1 MNQISNL
8 KIKLTAE
15 TAKFIEEINK
25 ARNSLGKLGK
35 AKGSI
40 DLTKVALRGLAVT
53 AGVVATAFAAVSAAA
68 VQGISIY
75 AETERYMA
83 RTEAQLKATGAAVGF
98 TTSELDKF
106 ARSVAMNTL
115 ASTDGIRNAM
125 SVLMTFKSVTGDIFK
140 QTISLA
146 QDLAEVFKTDV
157 ASEARNLG
165 RALETPT
172 EAVSILKR
180 KGIELSESQQE
191 LIKKFVESGE
201 KAKAQEL
208 ILHELQK
215 RVGGAGQAAAN
226 DTVTGALDTLGQA
239 TDELKEAF
247 ATATGI
253 TDIFKKSVNGL
264 AKAFI
269 WLREKI
275 AGPSDMKAYV
285 NELEQSIKKNE
296 ELLKLKKQQALLASS
311 TQYWSNSSNDAE
323 IQRLENGL
331 ARQRGILAEARAK
344 LEEQEK
350 KALAQQNEAL
360 KIQADNELKERQ
372 QASAASINELN
383 KRLATRREKLN
394 AQYEKDL
401 NMIKSLTLSEEQIK
415 AQGFKNIEELQR
427 AHTEKVTKQYK
438 ESLAEIERAE
448 NQKEKSGSKSQ
459 LQNHLSALD
468 LRYATETQK
477 IELNHQLQIKKIQQM
492 SISEKDARAK
502 GFSSALELRKHY
514 LALENQAFD
523 KAMTDQK
530 EKIRREEQERSDKV
544 RSFFNEIR
552 GSGNDPYVQNDI
564 IRDEQLAKAEE
575 MHKQQ
580 LLSVEEFQK
589 AKADIEDAYR
599 KRKEDLDRESAIA
612 QLGAAASLFDGL
624 AGLMEATA
632 GRNSSAYRTMFALSK
647 SFQIAQSLLN
657 LHAAV
662 MKAMNDP
669 KALTPAQK
677 FANMAAVAT
686 AGANVLNQLT
696 SITLSGA
703 RAMGG
708 PVGGGRAYLVGEK
721 GPEIFV
727 PGASGQITSNENLNK
742 ALGGGSNKTVV
753 INQTNNFDSSNSDN
767 LDLAK
772 SIAKQTKAVVY
783 EVLKNESR
791 SGGMLGGR

>member
-1 MNQISNL
+1 M
-8 KIKLTAE
+8 TAE
-15 TAKFIEEINK
+15 TAKFTEEINK
-25 ARNSLGKLGK
+25 ARNSLGGLSRTKSG
-35 AKGSI
+35 I

-68 VQGISIY
+68 MQGISIY

-98 TTSELDKF
+98 TASELDKF

-253 TDIFKKSVNGL
+253 TDIFKDSINGL

-269 WLREKI
+269 WLKEKI

-285 NELEQSIKKNE
+285 NELEQSIEKNE
-296 ELLKLKKQQALLASS
+296 ELLKLKKQQALSSSS
-311 TQYWSNSSNDAE
+311 TQNWSSSSNNAE

-372 QASAASINELN
+372 QASVASINELN

-394 AQYEKDL
+394 DQYEKDL

-415 AQGFKNIEELQR
+415 AQGFKNIEELQK
-427 AHTEKVTKQYK
+427 AHIEKVTKQYNAEK
-438 ESLAEIERAE
+438 AELDKLESKKAATA
-448 NQKEKSGSKSQ
+448 KSSYQDQ
-459 LQNHLSALD
+459 LSVLD

-477 IELNHQLQIKKIQQM
+477 IELHHQLQIKKIQQM

-580 LLSVEEFQK
+580 LLSVEEFEK
-589 AKADIEDAYR
+589 AKATIEDAYR
-599 KRKEDLDRESAIA
+599 QRKEDLDRESAQA

-632 GRNSSAYRTMFALSK
+632 GRNSSAYRTMFAISK

-669 KALTPAQK
+669 TALTPAQK
-677 FANMAAVAT
+677 FANMAAVAS

-696 SITLSGA
+696 SVTLSGA

-742 ALGGGSNKTVV
+742 ALGGGSSKTVV
-753 INQTNNFDSSNSDN
+753 INQTNNFGSEGANDQK
-767 LDLAK
+767 LAGM
-772 SIAKQTKAVVY
+772 IAKLTKEQVY
-783 EVLKNESR
+783 SVLAEESR
-791 SGGMLGGR
+791 AGGVLSG

>member
-15 TAKFIEEINK
+15 TAKFTEEINK

-98 TTSELDKF
+98 TASELDKF

-226 DTVTGALDTLGQA
+226 DTVTGALDTLGQV
-239 TDELKEAF
+239 TQELKEEF
-247 ATATGI
+247 AKATGI

-264 AKAFI
+264 AKAFL
-269 WLREKI
+269 WLTETMR
-275 AGPSDMKAYV
+275 GPSLEDHITTLEKELDVLEKSKKSLEEKLSKTDDSESKDILKARD
-285 NELEQSIKKNE
+285 ESIESTRKK
-296 ELLKLKKQQALLASS
+296 
-311 TQYWSNSSNDAE
+311 
-323 IQRLENGL
+323 
-331 ARQRGILAEARAK
+331 LAEARAELQK
-344 LEEQEK
+344 QKEKAKVEQEEAEK
-350 KALAQQNEAL
+350 LKQQ
-360 KIQADNELKERQ
+360 KEDKEKQ
-372 QASAASINELN
+372 DASLASINALN
-383 KRLATRREKLN
+383 NRLKTRREKLD
-394 AQYEKDL
+394 AQYNKDIK
-401 NMIKSLTLSEEQIK
+401 MIESLTLSKEQIEEQ
-415 AQGFKNIEELQR
+415 GFQNIEALR
-427 AHTEKVTKQYK
+427 KAHIEKVTKQYNAEK
-438 ESLAEIERAE
+438 AELDKLES
-448 NQKEKSGSKSQ
+448 KKSATTKSSSQ
-459 LQNHLSALD
+459 DHLSALD

-599 KRKEDLDRESAIA
+599 KRKEDLDRESVQA

-632 GRNSSAYRTMFALSK
+632 GRNSSAYRTMFAISK

-662 MKAMNDP
+662 MKAMNDDGS
-669 KALTPAQK
+669 LTTTERLAK
-677 FANMAAVAT
+677 MAAVAS

-696 SITLSGA
+696 SVTLSGA

-742 ALGGGSNKTVV
+742 ALGGGSSKTVV
-753 INQTNNFDSSNSDN
+753 INQTNNFGSEGANDQK
-767 LDLAK
+767 LAGM
-772 SIAKQTKAVVY
+772 IAKLTKEQVY
-783 EVLKNESR
+783 SVLAEESR
-791 SGGMLGGR
+791 AGGVLSG

>member
-15 TAKFIEEINK
+15 TAKFTEEINK
-25 ARNSLGKLGK
+25 ARNSLGGLSRTKSG
-35 AKGSI
+35 I

-68 VQGISIY
+68 MQGISIY

-98 TTSELDKF
+98 TASELDKF

-253 TDIFKKSVNGL
+253 TDIFKDSVNGL

-269 WLREKI
+269 WLKEKI

-285 NELEQSIKKNE
+285 NELEQSIEKNE
-296 ELLKLKKQQALLASS
+296 ELLKLKKQQALSSSS
-311 TQYWSNSSNDAE
+311 TQNWSSSLNNTE

-331 ARQRGILAEARAK
+331 ARQRGILAEARAELQKQKEKAKIEQDEAEK
-344 LEEQEK
+344 LKQQKEDKEK
-350 KALAQQNEAL
+350 Q
-360 KIQADNELKERQ
+360 D
-372 QASAASINELN
+372 ASLASINALN
-383 KRLATRREKLN
+383 NRLKTRREKLKE
-394 AQYEKDL
+394 QYDKDL
-401 NMIKSLTLSEEQIK
+401 KMIQSLTLSEEQIE
-415 AQGFKNIEELQR
+415 AQGFQNIEALR
-427 AHTEKVTKQYK
+427 KAHIEKVTKQYDAEK
-438 ESLAEIERAE
+438 AELDKLESKKAATA
-448 NQKEKSGSKSQ
+448 KSSYQDQ
-459 LQNHLSALD
+459 LSVLD

-530 EKIRREEQERSDKV
+530 EKIRRKEQERSDKV

-552 GSGNDPYVQNDI
+552 GSGNDQYVQNDI

-580 LLSVEEFQK
+580 LLSVEEFEKVK
-589 AKADIEDAYR
+589 ATIEDAYR

-612 QLGAAASLFDGL
+612 QLSAAASLFDGL

-669 KALTPAQK
+669 TALTPAQK

-742 ALGGGSNKTVV
+742 ALGGGSSKTVV
-753 INQTNNFDSSNSDN
+753 INQTNNFGSEGANDQK
-767 LDLAK
+767 LAGM
-772 SIAKQTKAVVY
+772 IAKLTKEQVY
-783 EVLKNESR
+783 SVLAEESR
-791 SGGMLGGR
+791 AGGVLSG

>member
-1 MNQISNL
+1 M
-8 KIKLTAE
+8 TAE
-15 TAKFIEEINK
+15 TAKFTEEINK
-25 ARNSLGKLGK
+25 AINSLGKLGK

-98 TTSELDKF
+98 TASELDKF

-226 DTVTGALDTLGQA
+226 DTVTGALDTLGQV
-239 TDELKEAF
+239 TQELKEEF
-247 ATATGI
+247 AKATGI

-275 AGPSDMKAYV
+275 AGPSDMEAYV

-311 TQYWSNSSNDAE
+311 TQYWSTSSNDAE

-360 KIQADNELKERQ
+360 KIQADNELEERQ

-383 KRLATRREKLN
+383 KRLATRREKLD
-394 AQYEKDL
+394 AQYNKDIK
-401 NMIKSLTLSEEQIK
+401 MIESLTLSKEQIEEQ
-415 AQGFKNIEELQR
+415 GFQNIEALR
-427 AHTEKVTKQYK
+427 KAHIEKVTKQYNAEK
-438 ESLAEIERAE
+438 AELDKLESKKVATA
-448 NQKEKSGSKSQ
+448 KSSYQ
-459 LQNHLSALD
+459 DQLSALD

-552 GSGNDPYVQNDI
+552 GSGNDQYVQNDI

-580 LLSVEEFQK
+580 LLSVEEFEK
-589 AKADIEDAYR
+589 AKATIEDAYR
-599 KRKEDLDRESAIA
+599 QRKEDLDRESAQA
-612 QLGAAASLFDGL
+612 QLSAAASLFDGL

-669 KALTPAQK
+669 TALTPAQK

>member
-1 MNQISNL
+1 M
-8 KIKLTAE
+8 TAE
-15 TAKFIEEINK
+15 TAKFTEEINK
-25 ARNSLGKLGK
+25 AINSLGKLGK

-98 TTSELDKF
+98 TASELDKF

-226 DTVTGALDTLGQA
+226 DTVTGALDTLGQV
-239 TDELKEAF
+239 TQELKEEF
-247 ATATGI
+247 AKATGI

-275 AGPSDMKAYV
+275 AGPSDMEAYV

-311 TQYWSNSSNDAE
+311 TQYWSTSSNDAE

-331 ARQRGILAEARAK
+331 ARQRGILAEARAELQKQKEKAKIEQDEAEK
-344 LEEQEK
+344 LKQQKEDKEK
-350 KALAQQNEAL
+350 Q
-360 KIQADNELKERQ
+360 D
-372 QASAASINELN
+372 ASLASINALN
-383 KRLATRREKLN
+383 NRLKTRREKLD
-394 AQYEKDL
+394 AQYNKDIK
-401 NMIKSLTLSEEQIK
+401 MIESLTLSKEQIEEQ
-415 AQGFKNIEELQR
+415 GFQNIEALR
-427 AHTEKVTKQYK
+427 KAHIEKVTKQYNAEK
-438 ESLAEIERAE
+438 AELDKLESKKVATA
-448 NQKEKSGSKSQ
+448 KSSYQ
-459 LQNHLSALD
+459 DQLSALD

-552 GSGNDPYVQNDI
+552 GSGNDQYVQNDI

-580 LLSVEEFQK
+580 LLSVEEFEK
-589 AKADIEDAYR
+589 AKATIEDAYR
-599 KRKEDLDRESAIA
+599 QRKEDLDRESAQA
-612 QLGAAASLFDGL
+612 QLSAAASLFDGL

-669 KALTPAQK
+669 TALTPAQK

>member
-1 MNQISNL
+1 MNLISNL

-15 TAKFIEEINK
+15 TAKFTEEINK

-98 TTSELDKF
+98 TASELDKF

-311 TQYWSNSSNDAE
+311 TQYWSNSSNNAE

-350 KALAQQNEAL
+350 EAEKLKQQNEKA
-360 KIQADNELKERQ
+360 ELDKLE
-372 QASAASINELN
+372 S
-383 KRLATRREKLN
+383 KKVAT
-394 AQYEKDL
+394 A
-401 NMIKSLTLSEEQIK
+401 KSS
-415 AQGFKNIEELQR
+415 
-427 AHTEKVTKQYK
+427 Y
-438 ESLAEIERAE
+438 
-448 NQKEKSGSKSQ
+448 
-459 LQNHLSALD
+459 QNHLSALD

-791 SGGMLGGR
+791 SGGMLGGI

>member
-15 TAKFIEEINK
+15 TAKFTEEINK
-25 ARNSLGKLGK
+25 ARNSLGGLSRTKSG
-35 AKGSI
+35 I

-68 VQGISIY
+68 MQGISIY

-311 TQYWSNSSNDAE
+311 TQYWSNSSNNAE

-350 KALAQQNEAL
+350 EAEKLKQQNEKA
-360 KIQADNELKERQ
+360 ELDKLE
-372 QASAASINELN
+372 S
-383 KRLATRREKLN
+383 KKVAT
-394 AQYEKDL
+394 A
-401 NMIKSLTLSEEQIK
+401 KSS
-415 AQGFKNIEELQR
+415 
-427 AHTEKVTKQYK
+427 Y
-438 ESLAEIERAE
+438 
-448 NQKEKSGSKSQ
+448 
-459 LQNHLSALD
+459 QNHLSALD

-564 IRDEQLAKAEE
+564 TRDEQLAKAEE

-580 LLSVEEFQK
+580 LLSVEEFEK
-589 AKADIEDAYR
+589 AKATIE
-599 KRKEDLDRESAIA
+599 
-612 QLGAAASLFDGL
+612 
-624 AGLMEATA
+624 
-632 GRNSSAYRTMFALSK
+632 
-647 SFQIAQSLLN
+647 
-657 LHAAV
+657 
-662 MKAMNDP
+662 
-669 KALTPAQK
+669 
-677 FANMAAVAT
+677 
-686 AGANVLNQLT
+686 
-696 SITLSGA
+696 
-703 RAMGG
+703 
-708 PVGGGRAYLVGEK
+708 
-721 GPEIFV
+721 
-727 PGASGQITSNENLNK
+727 
-742 ALGGGSNKTVV
+742 
-753 INQTNNFDSSNSDN
+753 
-767 LDLAK
+767 
-772 SIAKQTKAVVY
+772 
-783 EVLKNESR
+783 
-791 SGGMLGGR
+791 

>member
-15 TAKFIEEINK
+15 TAKFTEEINK
-25 ARNSLGKLGK
+25 ARNSLGGLSRTKSG
-35 AKGSI
+35 I

-98 TTSELDKF
+98 TASELDKF

-226 DTVTGALDTLGQA
+226 DTVTGALDTLGQV
-239 TDELKEAF
+239 TQELKEEF
-247 ATATGI
+247 AKATGI

-275 AGPSDMKAYV
+275 AGPSDMEAYV

-311 TQYWSNSSNDAE
+311 TQYWSTSSNDAE

-331 ARQRGILAEARAK
+331 ARQRGILAEARAELQKQKEKAKIEQDEAEK
-344 LEEQEK
+344 LKQQKEDKEK
-350 KALAQQNEAL
+350 Q
-360 KIQADNELKERQ
+360 D
-372 QASAASINELN
+372 ASLASINALN
-383 KRLATRREKLN
+383 NRLKTRREKLD
-394 AQYEKDL
+394 AQYNKDIK
-401 NMIKSLTLSEEQIK
+401 MIESLTLSKEQIEEQ
-415 AQGFKNIEELQR
+415 GFQNIEALR
-427 AHTEKVTKQYK
+427 KAHIEKVTKQYNAEK
-438 ESLAEIERAE
+438 AELDKLESKKVATA
-448 NQKEKSGSKSQ
+448 KSSYQ
-459 LQNHLSALD
+459 DQLSALD

-552 GSGNDPYVQNDI
+552 GSGNDQYVQNDI

-580 LLSVEEFQK
+580 LLSVEEFEK
-589 AKADIEDAYR
+589 AKATIEDAYR
-599 KRKEDLDRESAIA
+599 QRKEDLDRESAQA
-612 QLGAAASLFDGL
+612 QLSAAASLFDGL

-632 GRNSSAYRTMFALSK
+632 GRNSSAYRTMFAISK

-662 MKAMNDP
+662 MKAMNDDDS
-669 KALTPAQK
+669 LTTTERLAK
-677 FANMAAVAT
+677 MAAVAS

-696 SITLSGA
+696 SVTLSGA

>member
-15 TAKFIEEINK
+15 TAKFTEEINK

-98 TTSELDKF
+98 TASELDKF

-226 DTVTGALDTLGQA
+226 DTVTGALDTLGQV
-239 TDELKEAF
+239 TQELKEEF
-247 ATATGI
+247 AKATGI

-264 AKAFI
+264 AKAFL
-269 WLREKI
+269 WLTETMR
-275 AGPSDMKAYV
+275 GPSLEDHITTLEKELDVLEKSKKSLEEKLSKTDDSESKDILKARD
-285 NELEQSIKKNE
+285 ESIESTRKK
-296 ELLKLKKQQALLASS
+296 
-311 TQYWSNSSNDAE
+311 
-323 IQRLENGL
+323 
-331 ARQRGILAEARAK
+331 LAEARAELQK
-344 LEEQEK
+344 QKEKAEVEQEEAK
-350 KALAQQNEAL
+350 KLKQQ
-360 KIQADNELKERQ
+360 KEDKEKQ
-372 QASAASINELN
+372 DASLASINALN
-383 KRLATRREKLN
+383 NRLKTRREKLD
-394 AQYEKDL
+394 AQYNKDIK
-401 NMIKSLTLSEEQIK
+401 MIQSLTLSKAQIEE
-415 AQGFKNIEELQR
+415 QGFKNIEALR
-427 AHTEKVTKQYK
+427 KAHIEKVTKQYNAEK
-438 ESLAEIERAE
+438 AELDKLES
-448 NQKEKSGSKSQ
+448 KKSATAKSSYQDQ
-459 LQNHLSALD
+459 LSVLD

-580 LLSVEEFQK
+580 LLSVEEFEK
-589 AKADIEDAYR
+589 AKATIEDAYR

-669 KALTPAQK
+669 TALTPAQK

-742 ALGGGSNKTVV
+742 ALGGGSSKTVV
-753 INQTNNFDSSNSDN
+753 INQTNNFGSEGANDQE
-767 LDLAK
+767 LAGM
-772 SIAKQTKAVVY
+772 IAKLTKEQVY
-783 EVLKNESR
+783 SVLAEESR
-791 SGGMLGGR
+791 AGGVLSG

>member
-15 TAKFIEEINK
+15 TAKFTEEINK
-25 ARNSLGKLGK
+25 ARNSLGGLSRTKSG
-35 AKGSI
+35 I

-68 VQGISIY
+68 MQGISIY

-98 TTSELDKF
+98 TASELDKF

-239 TDELKEAF
+239 TDELKETF

-253 TDIFKKSVNGL
+253 TDIFKDSVNGL
-264 AKAFI
+264 AKAFL
-269 WLREKI
+269 WLTETMR
-275 AGPSDMKAYV
+275 GPSLEDHITTLEKELDVLEKSKKSLEEKLSKTDDSESKDILKARD
-285 NELEQSIKKNE
+285 ESIESTRKK
-296 ELLKLKKQQALLASS
+296 
-311 TQYWSNSSNDAE
+311 
-323 IQRLENGL
+323 
-331 ARQRGILAEARAK
+331 LAEARAELQKQKEKAKIEQDEAEK
-344 LEEQEK
+344 LKQQKEDKEK
-350 KALAQQNEAL
+350 Q
-360 KIQADNELKERQ
+360 D
-372 QASAASINELN
+372 ASLASINALN
-383 KRLATRREKLN
+383 NRLKTRREKLD
-394 AQYEKDL
+394 AQYNKDIK
-401 NMIKSLTLSEEQIK
+401 MIESLTLSKEQIEEQ
-415 AQGFKNIEELQR
+415 GFQNIEALR
-427 AHTEKVTKQYK
+427 KAHIEKVTKQYNAEK
-438 ESLAEIERAE
+438 AELDKLESKKVATA
-448 NQKEKSGSKSQ
+448 KSSYQ
-459 LQNHLSALD
+459 DQLSALD

-632 GRNSSAYRTMFALSK
+632 GRNSSAYRTMFAISK

-657 LHAAV
+657 LNAAV
-662 MKAMNDP
+662 MKAMNDDDS
-669 KALTPAQK
+669 LTTTERLAK
-677 FANMAAVAT
+677 MATVAS

-696 SITLSGA
+696 SVTLSGA

>member
-15 TAKFIEEINK
+15 TAKFTEEINK
-25 ARNSLGKLGK
+25 AINSLGKLGK

-98 TTSELDKF
+98 TASELDKF

-226 DTVTGALDTLGQA
+226 DTVTGALDTLGQV
-239 TDELKEAF
+239 TQELKEEF
-247 ATATGI
+247 AKATGI
-253 TDIFKKSVNGL
+253 TDFFKKSVNGL

-275 AGPSDMKAYV
+275 AGPSDMEAYV

-311 TQYWSNSSNDAE
+311 TQYWSTSSNDAE

-344 LEEQEK
+344 LKEQEK

-360 KIQADNELKERQ
+360 KIQANNELKERQ
-372 QASAASINELN
+372 KASAASINELN
-383 KRLATRREKLN
+383 KRLVTRREKLD
-394 AQYEKDL
+394 AQYNKDIK
-401 NMIKSLTLSEEQIK
+401 MIESLTLSKEQIEEQ
-415 AQGFKNIEELQR
+415 GFQNIEALR
-427 AHTEKVTKQYK
+427 KAHIEKVTKQYNAEK
-438 ESLAEIERAE
+438 AELDKLESKKVATA
-448 NQKEKSGSKSQ
+448 KSSYQ
-459 LQNHLSALD
+459 DQLSALD

-552 GSGNDPYVQNDI
+552 GSGNDQYVQNDI

-580 LLSVEEFQK
+580 LLSVEEFEK
-589 AKADIEDAYR
+589 AKATIEDAYR
-599 KRKEDLDRESAIA
+599 QRKEDLDRESAQA
-612 QLGAAASLFDGL
+612 QLSAAASLFDGL

-669 KALTPAQK
+669 TALTPAQK

>member
-15 TAKFIEEINK
+15 TAKFTEEINK
-25 ARNSLGKLGK
+25 ARNSLGGLSRTKSG
-35 AKGSI
+35 I

-68 VQGISIY
+68 MQGISIY

-311 TQYWSNSSNDAE
+311 TQYWSNSSNNAE

-350 KALAQQNEAL
+350 EAEKLKQQNEKA
-360 KIQADNELKERQ
+360 ELDKLE
-372 QASAASINELN
+372 S
-383 KRLATRREKLN
+383 KKVAT
-394 AQYEKDL
+394 A
-401 NMIKSLTLSEEQIK
+401 KSS
-415 AQGFKNIEELQR
+415 
-427 AHTEKVTKQYK
+427 Y
-438 ESLAEIERAE
+438 
-448 NQKEKSGSKSQ
+448 
-459 LQNHLSALD
+459 QNHLSALD

-564 IRDEQLAKAEE
+564 TRDEQLAKAEE

-580 LLSVEEFQK
+580 LLSVEEFEK
-589 AKADIEDAYR
+589 AKATIEDAYR

-632 GRNSSAYRTMFALSK
+632 GRNSSAYRTMFAISK

-662 MKAMNDP
+662 MKAMNDDS
-669 KALTPAQK
+669 LTTTERLAK
-677 FANMAAVAT
+677 MATVAS

-696 SITLSGA
+696 SVTLSGA

>member
-1 MNQISNL
+1 M
-8 KIKLTAE
+8 TAE
-15 TAKFIEEINK
+15 TAKFTEEINK
-25 ARNSLGKLGK
+25 ARNSLGGLSRTKSG
-35 AKGSI
+35 I

-68 VQGISIY
+68 MQGISIY

-98 TTSELDKF
+98 TASELDKF

-253 TDIFKKSVNGL
+253 TDIFKDSVNGL

-269 WLREKI
+269 WLKEKI

-285 NELEQSIKKNE
+285 NELEQSIEKNE
-296 ELLKLKKQQALLASS
+296 ELLKLKKQQALSSSS
-311 TQYWSNSSNDAE
+311 TQNWSSSLNNTE

-331 ARQRGILAEARAK
+331 ARQRGILAEARAELQKQKEKAKIEQDEAEK
-344 LEEQEK
+344 LKQQKEDKEK
-350 KALAQQNEAL
+350 Q
-360 KIQADNELKERQ
+360 D
-372 QASAASINELN
+372 ASLASINALN
-383 KRLATRREKLN
+383 NRLKTRREKLKE
-394 AQYEKDL
+394 QYDKDL
-401 NMIKSLTLSEEQIK
+401 KMIQSLTLSEEQIE
-415 AQGFKNIEELQR
+415 AQGFQNIEALR
-427 AHTEKVTKQYK
+427 KAHIEKVTKQYDAEK
-438 ESLAEIERAE
+438 AELDKLESKKAATA
-448 NQKEKSGSKSQ
+448 KSSYQDQ
-459 LQNHLSALD
+459 LSVLD

-530 EKIRREEQERSDKV
+530 EKIRRKEQERSDKV

-552 GSGNDPYVQNDI
+552 GSGNDQYVQNDI

-580 LLSVEEFQK
+580 LLSVEEFEK
-589 AKADIEDAYR
+589 AKATIEDAYR
-599 KRKEDLDRESAIA
+599 QRKEDLDRESAQA
-612 QLGAAASLFDGL
+612 QLSAAASLFDGL

-669 KALTPAQK
+669 TALTPAQK

>member
-15 TAKFIEEINK
+15 TAKFTEEINK
-25 ARNSLGKLGK
+25 ARNSLGGLSRTKSG
-35 AKGSI
+35 I

-68 VQGISIY
+68 MQGISIY

-98 TTSELDKF
+98 TASELDKF

-226 DTVTGALDTLGQA
+226 DTVTGALDTLGQV
-239 TDELKEAF
+239 TQELKEEF
-247 ATATGI
+247 AKATGI

-264 AKAFI
+264 AKAFL
-269 WLREKI
+269 WLTETMR
-275 AGPSDMKAYV
+275 GPSLEDHITTLEKELDVLEKSKKSLEEKLSKTDDSESKDILKARD
-285 NELEQSIKKNE
+285 ESIESTRKK
-296 ELLKLKKQQALLASS
+296 
-311 TQYWSNSSNDAE
+311 
-323 IQRLENGL
+323 
-331 ARQRGILAEARAK
+331 LAEARAELQKQKEKAKIEQDEAEK
-344 LEEQEK
+344 LKQQKEDKEK
-350 KALAQQNEAL
+350 Q
-360 KIQADNELKERQ
+360 D
-372 QASAASINELN
+372 ASLASINALN
-383 KRLATRREKLN
+383 NRLKTRREKLD
-394 AQYEKDL
+394 AQYNKDIK
-401 NMIKSLTLSEEQIK
+401 MIESLTLSKEQIEEQ
-415 AQGFKNIEELQR
+415 GFQNIEALR
-427 AHTEKVTKQYK
+427 KAHIEKVTKQYNAEK
-438 ESLAEIERAE
+438 AELDKLESKKVATA
-448 NQKEKSGSKSQ
+448 KSSYQ
-459 LQNHLSALD
+459 DQLSALD

-564 IRDEQLAKAEE
+564 TRDEQLAKAEE

-580 LLSVEEFQK
+580 LLSVEEFEK
-589 AKADIEDAYR
+589 AKATIEDAYR

-669 KALTPAQK
+669 TALTPAQK

-742 ALGGGSNKTVV
+742 ALGGGSSKTVV
-753 INQTNNFDSSNSDN
+753 INQTNNFGSEGANDQK
-767 LDLAK
+767 LAGM
-772 SIAKQTKAVVY
+772 IAKLTKEQVY
-783 EVLKNESR
+783 SVLAEESR
-791 SGGMLGGR
+791 AGGVLSG

>member
-1 MNQISNL
+1 MNLISNL

-15 TAKFIEEINK
+15 TAKFTEEINK
-25 ARNSLGKLGK
+25 ARNSLGGLSRTKSG
-35 AKGSI
+35 I

-68 VQGISIY
+68 MQGISIY

-331 ARQRGILAEARAK
+331 ARQRGILAEARAELQKQKEKAKIEQDEAEK
-344 LEEQEK
+344 LKQQKEDKEK
-350 KALAQQNEAL
+350 Q
-360 KIQADNELKERQ
+360 D
-372 QASAASINELN
+372 ASLASINALN
-383 KRLATRREKLN
+383 NRLKTRREKLD
-394 AQYEKDL
+394 AQYNKDIK
-401 NMIKSLTLSEEQIK
+401 MIESLTLSKEQIEEQ
-415 AQGFKNIEELQR
+415 GFQNIEALR
-427 AHTEKVTKQYK
+427 KAHIEKVTKQYNAEK
-438 ESLAEIERAE
+438 AELDKLESKKVATA
-448 NQKEKSGSKSQ
+448 KSSYQ
-459 LQNHLSALD
+459 DQLSALD

-514 LALENQAFD
+514 LALENQVFD

-632 GRNSSAYRTMFALSK
+632 GRNSSAYRTMFAISK

-657 LHAAV
+657 LRAAV
-662 MKAMNDP
+662 MKAMNDDDS
-669 KALTPAQK
+669 LTTTERLAK
-677 FANMAAVAT
+677 MAAVAS

-696 SITLSGA
+696 SVTLSGA

>member
-1 MNQISNL
+1 M
-8 KIKLTAE
+8 TAE
-15 TAKFIEEINK
+15 TAKFTEEINK
-25 ARNSLGKLGK
+25 ARNSLGGLSRTKSG
-35 AKGSI
+35 I

-98 TTSELDKF
+98 TASELDKF

-226 DTVTGALDTLGQA
+226 DTVTGALDTLGQV
-239 TDELKEAF
+239 TQELKEEF
-247 ATATGI
+247 AKATGI

-275 AGPSDMKAYV
+275 AGPSDMEAYV

-311 TQYWSNSSNDAE
+311 TQYWSTSSNDAE

-331 ARQRGILAEARAK
+331 ARQRGILAEARAELQKQKEKAKIEQDEAEK
-344 LEEQEK
+344 LKQQKEDKEK
-350 KALAQQNEAL
+350 Q
-360 KIQADNELKERQ
+360 D
-372 QASAASINELN
+372 ASLASINALN
-383 KRLATRREKLN
+383 NRLKTRREKLD
-394 AQYEKDL
+394 AQYNKDIK
-401 NMIKSLTLSEEQIK
+401 MIESLTLSKEQIEEQ
-415 AQGFKNIEELQR
+415 GFQNIEALR
-427 AHTEKVTKQYK
+427 KAHIEKVTKQYNAEK
-438 ESLAEIERAE
+438 AELDKLESKKVATA
-448 NQKEKSGSKSQ
+448 KSSYQ
-459 LQNHLSALD
+459 DQLSALD

-552 GSGNDPYVQNDI
+552 GSGNDQYVQNDI

-580 LLSVEEFQK
+580 LLSVEEFEK
-589 AKADIEDAYR
+589 AKATIEDAYR
-599 KRKEDLDRESAIA
+599 QRKEDLDRESAQA
-612 QLGAAASLFDGL
+612 QLSAAASLFDGL

-632 GRNSSAYRTMFALSK
+632 GRNSSAYRTMFAISK

-662 MKAMNDP
+662 MKAMNDDDS
-669 KALTPAQK
+669 LTTTERLAK
-677 FANMAAVAT
+677 MAAVAS

-696 SITLSGA
+696 SVTLSGA

>member
-15 TAKFIEEINK
+15 TAKFTEEINK

-98 TTSELDKF
+98 TASELDKF

-226 DTVTGALDTLGQA
+226 DTVTGALDTLGQV
-239 TDELKEAF
+239 TQELKEEF
-247 ATATGI
+247 AKATGI

-264 AKAFI
+264 AKAFL
-269 WLREKI
+269 WLTETMR
-275 AGPSDMKAYV
+275 GPSLEDHITTLEKELDVLEKSKKSLEEKLSKTDDSESKDILKARD
-285 NELEQSIKKNE
+285 ESIESTRKK
-296 ELLKLKKQQALLASS
+296 
-311 TQYWSNSSNDAE
+311 
-323 IQRLENGL
+323 
-331 ARQRGILAEARAK
+331 LAEARAELQK
-344 LEEQEK
+344 QKEKAEVEQEEAK
-350 KALAQQNEAL
+350 KLKQQ
-360 KIQADNELKERQ
+360 KEDKEKQ
-372 QASAASINELN
+372 DASLASINALN
-383 KRLATRREKLN
+383 NRLKTRREKLD
-394 AQYEKDL
+394 AQYNKDIK
-401 NMIKSLTLSEEQIK
+401 MIQSLTLSKAQIEE
-415 AQGFKNIEELQR
+415 QGFKNIEALR
-427 AHTEKVTKQYK
+427 KAHIEKVTKQYNAEK
-438 ESLAEIERAE
+438 AELDKLES
-448 NQKEKSGSKSQ
+448 KKSATAKSSYQDQ
-459 LQNHLSALD
+459 LSVLD

-599 KRKEDLDRESAIA
+599 KRKEDLDRESVQT

-632 GRNSSAYRTMFALSK
+632 GRNSSAYRTMFAISK

-662 MKAMNDP
+662 MKAMNDDGS
-669 KALTPAQK
+669 LTTTERLAK
-677 FANMAAVAT
+677 MAAVAS

-696 SITLSGA
+696 SVTLSGA

-742 ALGGGSNKTVV
+742 ALGGGSSKTVV
-753 INQTNNFDSSNSDN
+753 INQTNNFGSEGANDQE
-767 LDLAK
+767 LAGM
-772 SIAKQTKAVVY
+772 IAKLTKEQVY
-783 EVLKNESR
+783 SVLAEESR
-791 SGGMLGGR
+791 AGGVLSG

>member
-15 TAKFIEEINK
+15 TAKFTEEINK

-98 TTSELDKF
+98 TASELDKF

-125 SVLMTFKSVTGDIFK
+125 SLLMTFKSVTGDIFK

-226 DTVTGALDTLGQA
+226 DTVTGALDTLGQV
-239 TDELKEAF
+239 TQELKEEF
-247 ATATGI
+247 AKATGI

-264 AKAFI
+264 AKAFL
-269 WLREKI
+269 WLTETMR
-275 AGPSDMKAYV
+275 GPSLEDHITTLEK
-285 NELEQSIKKNE
+285 ELDVLEKSKKSLEEKLSKTDDSESKDILKVRDESIESTRKK
-296 ELLKLKKQQALLASS
+296 
-311 TQYWSNSSNDAE
+311 
-323 IQRLENGL
+323 
-331 ARQRGILAEARAK
+331 LAEARAELQKQKEKAKIEQDEAEK
-344 LEEQEK
+344 LKQQKEDKEK
-350 KALAQQNEAL
+350 Q
-360 KIQADNELKERQ
+360 D
-372 QASAASINELN
+372 ASLASINALN
-383 KRLATRREKLN
+383 NRLKTRREKLD
-394 AQYEKDL
+394 AQYNKDIK
-401 NMIKSLTLSEEQIK
+401 MIESLTLSKEQIEEQ
-415 AQGFKNIEELQR
+415 GFQNIEALR
-427 AHTEKVTKQYK
+427 KAHIEKVTKQYNAEK
-438 ESLAEIERAE
+438 AELDKLESKKVATA
-448 NQKEKSGSKSQ
+448 KSSYQ
-459 LQNHLSALD
+459 DQLSALD

-564 IRDEQLAKAEE
+564 TRDEQLAKAEE

-580 LLSVEEFQK
+580 LLSVEEFEK
-589 AKADIEDAYR
+589 AKATIEDAYR

-669 KALTPAQK
+669 TALTPAQK

-742 ALGGGSNKTVV
+742 ALGGGSSKTVV
-753 INQTNNFDSSNSDN
+753 INQTNNFGSEGANDQK
-767 LDLAK
+767 LAGM
-772 SIAKQTKAVVY
+772 IAKLTKEQVY
-783 EVLKNESR
+783 SVLAEESR
-791 SGGMLGGR
+791 AGGVLSG

>member
-15 TAKFIEEINK
+15 TAKFTEEINK

-98 TTSELDKF
+98 TASELDKF

-226 DTVTGALDTLGQA
+226 DTVTGALDTLGQV
-239 TDELKEAF
+239 TQELKEEF
-247 ATATGI
+247 AKATGI
-253 TDIFKKSVNGL
+253 TDIFKKFVNGL
-264 AKAFI
+264 AKAFL
-269 WLREKI
+269 WLTETMR
-275 AGPSDMKAYV
+275 GPSLEDHITTLEK
-285 NELEQSIKKNE
+285 ELDVLEKSKKSLEEKLSKTDDSESKDILKVRDESIESTRKK
-296 ELLKLKKQQALLASS
+296 
-311 TQYWSNSSNDAE
+311 
-323 IQRLENGL
+323 
-331 ARQRGILAEARAK
+331 LAEARAELQKQKEKAKIEQDEAEK
-344 LEEQEK
+344 LKQQKEDKEK
-350 KALAQQNEAL
+350 Q
-360 KIQADNELKERQ
+360 D
-372 QASAASINELN
+372 ASLASINALN
-383 KRLATRREKLN
+383 NRLKTRREKLD
-394 AQYEKDL
+394 AQYNKDIK
-401 NMIKSLTLSEEQIK
+401 MIESLTLSKEQIEEQ
-415 AQGFKNIEELQR
+415 GFQNIEALR
-427 AHTEKVTKQYK
+427 KAHIEKVTKQYNAEK
-438 ESLAEIERAE
+438 AELDKLESKKVATA
-448 NQKEKSGSKSQ
+448 KSSYQ
-459 LQNHLSALD
+459 DQLSALD

-564 IRDEQLAKAEE
+564 TRDEQLAKAEE

-580 LLSVEEFQK
+580 LLSVEEFEK
-589 AKADIEDAYR
+589 AKATIEDAYR

-669 KALTPAQK
+669 TALTPAQK

-742 ALGGGSNKTVV
+742 ALGGGSSKTVV
-753 INQTNNFDSSNSDN
+753 INQTNNFDSNNSDN
-767 LDLAK
+767 VELAK
-772 SIAKQTKAVVY
+772 VVAKQTKAVVY
-783 EVLKNESR
+783 EVLKNERR

>member
-1 MNQISNL
+1 M
-8 KIKLTAE
+8 TAE
-15 TAKFIEEINK
+15 TAKFTEEINK
-25 ARNSLGKLGK
+25 ARNSLGGLSRTKSG
-35 AKGSI
+35 I

-68 VQGISIY
+68 MQGISIY

-311 TQYWSNSSNDAE
+311 TQYWSNSSNNAE

-350 KALAQQNEAL
+350 EAEKLKQQNEKA
-360 KIQADNELKERQ
+360 ELDKLE
-372 QASAASINELN
+372 S
-383 KRLATRREKLN
+383 KKVAT
-394 AQYEKDL
+394 A
-401 NMIKSLTLSEEQIK
+401 KSS
-415 AQGFKNIEELQR
+415 
-427 AHTEKVTKQYK
+427 Y
-438 ESLAEIERAE
+438 
-448 NQKEKSGSKSQ
+448 
-459 LQNHLSALD
+459 QNHLSALD

-564 IRDEQLAKAEE
+564 TRDEQLAKAEE

-580 LLSVEEFQK
+580 LLSVEEFEK
-589 AKADIEDAYR
+589 AKATIEDAYR

-632 GRNSSAYRTMFALSK
+632 GRNSSAYRTMFAISK

-662 MKAMNDP
+662 MKAMNDDDS
-669 KALTPAQK
+669 LTTTERLAK
-677 FANMAAVAT
+677 MATVAS

-696 SITLSGA
+696 SVTLSGA

>member
-1 MNQISNL
+1 ELNQISNL

-15 TAKFIEEINK
+15 TAKFTEEINK
-25 ARNSLGKLGK
+25 ARNSLGGLSRTKSG
-35 AKGSI
+35 I

-68 VQGISIY
+68 MQGISIY

-226 DTVTGALDTLGQA
+226 DTVTGALDTLGQV
-239 TDELKEAF
+239 TQELKEEF
-247 ATATGI
+247 AKATGI

-264 AKAFI
+264 AKAFL
-269 WLREKI
+269 WLTETMR
-275 AGPSDMKAYV
+275 GPSLEDHITTLEKELDVLEKSKKSLEEKLSKTDDSESKDILKARD
-285 NELEQSIKKNE
+285 ESIESTRKK
-296 ELLKLKKQQALLASS
+296 
-311 TQYWSNSSNDAE
+311 
-323 IQRLENGL
+323 
-331 ARQRGILAEARAK
+331 LAEARAELQKQKEKAKIEQDEAEK
-344 LEEQEK
+344 LKQQKEDKEK
-350 KALAQQNEAL
+350 Q
-360 KIQADNELKERQ
+360 D
-372 QASAASINELN
+372 ASLASINALN
-383 KRLATRREKLN
+383 NRLKTRREKLD
-394 AQYEKDL
+394 AQYNKDIK
-401 NMIKSLTLSEEQIK
+401 MIESLTLSKEQIEEQ
-415 AQGFKNIEELQR
+415 GFQNIEALR
-427 AHTEKVTKQYK
+427 KAHIEKVTKQYNAEK
-438 ESLAEIERAE
+438 AELDKLESKKVATA
-448 NQKEKSGSKSQ
+448 KSSYQ
-459 LQNHLSALD
+459 DQLSALD

-632 GRNSSAYRTMFALSK
+632 GRNSSAYRTMFAISK

-657 LHAAV
+657 LNAAV
-662 MKAMNDP
+662 MKAMNDDDS
-669 KALTPAQK
+669 LTTTERLAK
-677 FANMAAVAT
+677 MATVAS

-696 SITLSGA
+696 SVTLSGA

>member
-15 TAKFIEEINK
+15 TAKFTEEINK
-25 ARNSLGKLGK
+25 ARNSLGGLSRTKSG
-35 AKGSI
+35 I

-68 VQGISIY
+68 MQGISIY

-98 TTSELDKF
+98 TASELDKF

-215 RVGGAGQAAAN
+215 RVGGAGEAAAK
-226 DTVTGALDTLGQA
+226 DTVSGALDTLSQA
-239 TDELKEAF
+239 TDELKEEF
-247 ATATGI
+247 AKATGA

-264 AKAFI
+264 AKAFL
-269 WLREKI
+269 WLTEAMRGPSLENHIATLEKQLDVLEKSKKSLEEKI
-275 AGPSDMKAYV
+275 KV
-285 NELEQSIKKNE
+285 NGGNDGLHEALKFTSEELEKVRENLKKSKS
-296 ELLKLKKQQALLASS
+296 ELDKKEADAKQKADEAEKLKKKKESEEKENASLVS
-311 TQYWSNSSNDAE
+311 
-323 IQRLENGL
+323 L
-331 ARQRGILAEARAK
+331 
-344 LEEQEK
+344 
-350 KALAQQNEAL
+350 
-360 KIQADNELKERQ
+360 
-372 QASAASINELN
+372 NELN
-383 KRLATRREKLN
+383 KRLKTRREKLKE
-394 AQYEKDL
+394 QYDKDIK
-401 NMIKSLTLSEEQIK
+401 MIQSLTLSEEQIK
-415 AQGFKNIEELQR
+415 AQKFKNIEELR
-427 AHTEKVTKQYK
+427 KAHIEKVTKQYNAEKAELDKLESKK
-438 ESLAEIERAE
+438 EA
-448 NQKEKSGSKSQ
+448 KVKSSYQ
-459 LQNHLSALD
+459 DQLSALD
-468 LRYATETQK
+468 LRYASETQK
-477 IELNHQLQIKKIQQM
+477 IELNHQLQLKKIQQM
-492 SISEKDARAK
+492 AISEKEARAK

-599 KRKEDLDRESAIA
+599 KRKEDLDRESVQT

-669 KALTPAQK
+669 TALTPAQK

-742 ALGGGSNKTVV
+742 ALGGGSSKTVV
-753 INQTNNFDSSNSDN
+753 INQTNNFGSEGANDQK
-767 LDLAK
+767 LAGM
-772 SIAKQTKAVVY
+772 IAKLTKEQVY
-783 EVLKNESR
+783 SVLAEESR
-791 SGGMLGGR
+791 AGGVLSG

>member
-1 MNQISNL
+1 MNLISNL

-15 TAKFIEEINK
+15 TAKFTEEINK

-98 TTSELDKF
+98 TASELDKF

-311 TQYWSNSSNDAE
+311 TQYWSNSSNNAE

-350 KALAQQNEAL
+350 EAEKLKQQNEKA
-360 KIQADNELKERQ
+360 ELDKLE
-372 QASAASINELN
+372 S
-383 KRLATRREKLN
+383 KKVAT
-394 AQYEKDL
+394 A
-401 NMIKSLTLSEEQIK
+401 KSS
-415 AQGFKNIEELQR
+415 
-427 AHTEKVTKQYK
+427 Y
-438 ESLAEIERAE
+438 
-448 NQKEKSGSKSQ
+448 
-459 LQNHLSALD
+459 QNHLSALD

-564 IRDEQLAKAEE
+564 TRDEQLAKAEE

-580 LLSVEEFQK
+580 LLSVEEFEK
-589 AKADIEDAYR
+589 AKATIEDAYR

-632 GRNSSAYRTMFALSK
+632 GRNSSAYRTMFAISK

-662 MKAMNDP
+662 MKAMNDDDS
-669 KALTPAQK
+669 LTTTERLAK
-677 FANMAAVAT
+677 MATVAS

-696 SITLSGA
+696 SVTLSGA

>member
-1 MNQISNL
+1 M
-8 KIKLTAE
+8 TAE
-15 TAKFIEEINK
+15 TAKFTEEINK
-25 ARNSLGKLGK
+25 AINSLGKLGK

-98 TTSELDKF
+98 TASELDKF

-226 DTVTGALDTLGQA
+226 DTVTGALDTLGQV
-239 TDELKEAF
+239 TQELKEEF
-247 ATATGI
+247 AKATGI

-275 AGPSDMKAYV
+275 AGPSDMEAYV

-311 TQYWSNSSNDAE
+311 TQYWSTSSNDAE

-383 KRLATRREKLN
+383 KRLATRREKLD
-394 AQYEKDL
+394 AQYNKDIK
-401 NMIKSLTLSEEQIK
+401 MIESLTLSKEQIEEQ
-415 AQGFKNIEELQR
+415 GFQNIEALR
-427 AHTEKVTKQYK
+427 KAHIEKVTKQYNAEK
-438 ESLAEIERAE
+438 AELDKLESKKVATA
-448 NQKEKSGSKSQ
+448 KSSYQ
-459 LQNHLSALD
+459 DQLSALD

-552 GSGNDPYVQNDI
+552 GSGNDQYVQNDI

-580 LLSVEEFQK
+580 LLSVEEFEK
-589 AKADIEDAYR
+589 AKATIEDAYR
-599 KRKEDLDRESAIA
+599 QRKEDLDRESAQA
-612 QLGAAASLFDGL
+612 QLSAAASLFDGL

-669 KALTPAQK
+669 TALTPAQK

>member
-15 TAKFIEEINK
+15 TAKFTEEINK
-25 ARNSLGKLGK
+25 ARSSLGGLSRTKSG
-35 AKGSI
+35 I

-68 VQGISIY
+68 MQGISIY

-98 TTSELDKF
+98 TASELDKF

-115 ASTDGIRNAM
+115 ASTEGIRNAM

-226 DTVTGALDTLGQA
+226 DTVTGALDTLGQV
-239 TDELKEAF
+239 TQELKEEF
-247 ATATGI
+247 AKATGI

-264 AKAFI
+264 AKAFL
-269 WLREKI
+269 WLTETMR
-275 AGPSDMKAYV
+275 GPSLEDHITTLEKELDVLEKSKKSLEEKLSKTDDSESKDILKARD
-285 NELEQSIKKNE
+285 ESIESTRKK
-296 ELLKLKKQQALLASS
+296 
-311 TQYWSNSSNDAE
+311 
-323 IQRLENGL
+323 
-331 ARQRGILAEARAK
+331 LAEARAELQKQKEKAKIEQDEAEK
-344 LEEQEK
+344 LKQQKEDKEK
-350 KALAQQNEAL
+350 Q
-360 KIQADNELKERQ
+360 D
-372 QASAASINELN
+372 ASLASINALN
-383 KRLATRREKLN
+383 NRLKTRREKLD
-394 AQYEKDL
+394 AQYNKDIK
-401 NMIKSLTLSEEQIK
+401 MIESLTLSKEQIEEQ
-415 AQGFKNIEELQR
+415 GFQNIEALR
-427 AHTEKVTKQYK
+427 KAHIEKVTKQYNAEK
-438 ESLAEIERAE
+438 AELDKLESKKVATA
-448 NQKEKSGSKSQ
+448 KSSYQ
-459 LQNHLSALD
+459 DQLSALD

-580 LLSVEEFQK
+580 LLSVEEFEK
-589 AKADIEDAYR
+589 AKATIEDAYR

-677 FANMAAVAT
+677 FANMAAVAS

-696 SITLSGA
+696 SVTISGA

>member
-1 MNQISNL
+1 
-8 KIKLTAE
+8 
-15 TAKFIEEINK
+15 
-25 ARNSLGKLGK
+25 
-35 AKGSI
+35 
-40 DLTKVALRGLAVT
+40 
-53 AGVVATAFAAVSAAA
+53 
-68 VQGISIY
+68 
-75 AETERYMA
+75 
-83 RTEAQLKATGAAVGF
+83 
-98 TTSELDKF
+98 
-106 ARSVAMNTL
+106 
-115 ASTDGIRNAM
+115 
-125 SVLMTFKSVTGDIFK
+125 
-140 QTISLA
+140 
-146 QDLAEVFKTDV
+146 
-157 ASEARNLG
+157 
-165 RALETPT
+165 
-172 EAVSILKR
+172 
-180 KGIELSESQQE
+180 GIELSESQQE

-311 TQYWSNSSNDAE
+311 TQYWSNSSNNAE

-350 KALAQQNEAL
+350 EAEKLKQQNEKA
-360 KIQADNELKERQ
+360 ELDKLE
-372 QASAASINELN
+372 S
-383 KRLATRREKLN
+383 KKVAT
-394 AQYEKDL
+394 A
-401 NMIKSLTLSEEQIK
+401 KSS
-415 AQGFKNIEELQR
+415 
-427 AHTEKVTKQYK
+427 Y
-438 ESLAEIERAE
+438 
-448 NQKEKSGSKSQ
+448 
-459 LQNHLSALD
+459 QNHLSALD

-564 IRDEQLAKAEE
+564 TRDEQLAKAEE

-580 LLSVEEFQK
+580 LLSVEEFEK
-589 AKADIEDAYR
+589 AKATIEDAYR

-669 KALTPAQK
+669 TALTPAQK

-742 ALGGGSNKTVV
+742 ALGGGSSKTVV
-753 INQTNNFDSSNSDN
+753 INQTNNFDSNNSDN
-767 LDLAK
+767 VELAK
-772 SIAKQTKAVVY
+772 VVAKQTKAVVY
-783 EVLKNESR
+783 EVLKNERR

>member
-1 MNQISNL
+1 M
-8 KIKLTAE
+8 TAE
-15 TAKFIEEINK
+15 TAKFTEEINK

-98 TTSELDKF
+98 TASELDKF

-226 DTVTGALDTLGQA
+226 DTVTGALDTLGQV
-239 TDELKEAF
+239 TQELKEEF
-247 ATATGI
+247 AKATGI

-264 AKAFI
+264 AKAFL
-269 WLREKI
+269 WLTETMR
-275 AGPSDMKAYV
+275 GPSLEDHITTLEKELDVLEKSKKSLEEKLSKTDDSESKDILKARD
-285 NELEQSIKKNE
+285 ESIESTRKK
-296 ELLKLKKQQALLASS
+296 
-311 TQYWSNSSNDAE
+311 
-323 IQRLENGL
+323 
-331 ARQRGILAEARAK
+331 LAEARAELQKQKEKAKIEQDEAEK
-344 LEEQEK
+344 LKQQKEDKEK
-350 KALAQQNEAL
+350 Q
-360 KIQADNELKERQ
+360 D
-372 QASAASINELN
+372 ASLASINALN
-383 KRLATRREKLN
+383 NRLKTRREKLD
-394 AQYEKDL
+394 AQYNKDIK
-401 NMIKSLTLSEEQIK
+401 MIESLTLSKEQIEEQ
-415 AQGFKNIEELQR
+415 GFQNIEALR
-427 AHTEKVTKQYK
+427 KAHIEKVTKQYNAEK
-438 ESLAEIERAE
+438 AELDKLESKKVATA
-448 NQKEKSGSKSQ
+448 KSSYQ
-459 LQNHLSALD
+459 DQLSALD

-477 IELNHQLQIKKIQQM
+477 IELNHQLQLKKIQQM
-492 SISEKDARAK
+492 AISEKEARVK
-502 GFSSALELRKHY
+502 GFGSVLELRKHY
-514 LALENQAFD
+514 FELENQAFD
-523 KAMTDQK
+523 KAMSDQA
-530 EKIRREEQERSDKV
+530 EKLRREQQEREDKV

-564 IRDEQLAKAEE
+564 IRDDQLAKAKEL
-575 MHKQQ
+575 HAQQ
-580 LLSVEEFQK
+580 LLNVQEFEQ
-589 AKADIEDAYR
+589 AKAAIEDAYR
-599 KRKEDLDRESAIA
+599 QRKEDLDRATVQS
-612 QLGAAASLFDGL
+612 QLSSAASLFDGI
-624 AGLMEATA
+624 AGLIESTS
-632 GRNSSAYRTMFALSK
+632 GRNSSAYRAMFALSK
-647 SFQIAQSLLN
+647 SFQIAESMLH
-657 LHAAV
+657 LHAAI

-669 KALTPAQK
+669 TAVTPAQK

-742 ALGGGSNKTVV
+742 ALGGGSSKTVV
-753 INQTNNFDSSNSDN
+753 INQTNNFDSNN
-767 LDLAK
+767 ANNKELA
-772 SIAKQTKAVVY
+772 SMIAKATKAQVY
-783 EVLKNESR
+783 EVLSNESR
-791 SGGMLGGR
+791 AGGMLGGR

>member
-15 TAKFIEEINK
+15 TAKFTEEINR
-25 ARNSLGKLGK
+25 ARNSLGGLGK
-35 AKGSI
+35 SKGSI
-40 DLTKVALRGLAVT
+40 DITKVALRGL
-53 AGVVATAFAAVSAAA
+53 GLAASVAAA
-68 VQGISIY
+68 ALAAAAAAAMQGIHVY

-98 TTSELDKF
+98 TASELDKF

-146 QDLAEVFKTDV
+146 QDMAEVFKTDV

-201 KAKAQEL
+201 KAKAQEI

-215 RVGGAGQAAAN
+215 RVGGAGEAAAK
-226 DTVTGALDTLGQA
+226 DTVSGALDTLSQA
-239 TDELKEAF
+239 TYELKEEF
-247 ATATGI
+247 AKATGA

-264 AKAFI
+264 AKAFL
-269 WLREKI
+269 WLTEAMRGPSLENHIATLEKQLDVLEKSKKSLEEKI
-275 AGPSDMKAYV
+275 KV
-285 NELEQSIKKNE
+285 NGGNDGLHEALKFTSEELEKVRENLKKSKS
-296 ELLKLKKQQALLASS
+296 ELDKKEADAKQKADEAEKLKKKKESEEKENASLVS
-311 TQYWSNSSNDAE
+311 
-323 IQRLENGL
+323 L
-331 ARQRGILAEARAK
+331 
-344 LEEQEK
+344 
-350 KALAQQNEAL
+350 
-360 KIQADNELKERQ
+360 
-372 QASAASINELN
+372 NELN
-383 KRLATRREKLN
+383 KRLKTRREKLKE
-394 AQYEKDL
+394 QYDKDIK
-401 NMIKSLTLSEEQIK
+401 MIQSLTLSEEQIK
-415 AQGFKNIEELQR
+415 AQKFKNIEELR
-427 AHTEKVTKQYK
+427 KAHIEKVTKQYNAEKAELDKLESKK
-438 ESLAEIERAE
+438 EA
-448 NQKEKSGSKSQ
+448 KVKSSYQ
-459 LQNHLSALD
+459 DQLSALD
-468 LRYATETQK
+468 LRYASETQK

-564 IRDEQLAKAEE
+564 TRDEQLAKAEE

-580 LLSVEEFQK
+580 LLSVEEFEK
-589 AKADIEDAYR
+589 AKATIEDAYR

-669 KALTPAQK
+669 TALTPAQK

-708 PVGGGRAYLVGEK
+708 PVGGGRAYIVGEK

-742 ALGGGSNKTVV
+742 ALGGGSSKTVV
-753 INQTNNFDSSNSDN
+753 INQTNNFGSEGANDQK
-767 LDLAK
+767 LAGM
-772 SIAKQTKAVVY
+772 IAKLTKEQVY
-783 EVLKNESR
+783 SVLAEESR
-791 SGGMLGGR
+791 AGGVLSG

>member
-296 ELLKLKKQQALLASS
+296 ELLKLKKQQASS
-311 TQYWSNSSNDAE
+311 TQYWSTSSNDAE

-360 KIQADNELKERQ
+360 KIQADK
-372 QASAASINELN
+372 
-383 KRLATRREKLN
+383 
-394 AQYEKDL
+394 
-401 NMIKSLTLSEEQIK
+401 
-415 AQGFKNIEELQR
+415 
-427 AHTEKVTKQYK
+427 
-438 ESLAEIERAE
+438 AE
-448 NQKEKSGSKSQ
+448 NQKGKSGTKSLAQ
-459 LQNHLSALD
+459 DHLSALD

-580 LLSVEEFQK
+580 LLSVEEFEK
-589 AKADIEDAYR
+589 AKATIEDEYR

-612 QLGAAASLFDGL
+612 QLSAVASLFDGL

-669 KALTPAQK
+669 TALTPAQK
-677 FANMAAVAT
+677 FANMAAVAS
-686 AGANVLNQLT
+686 AGANVLNQLKSVT
-696 SITLSGA
+696 ISGA

>member
-15 TAKFIEEINK
+15 TAKFTEEINK

-98 TTSELDKF
+98 TASELDKF

-296 ELLKLKKQQALLASS
+296 ELLKLKKQQAVLASS

-350 KALAQQNEAL
+350 EAEKLKQQNEKA
-360 KIQADNELKERQ
+360 ELDKLE
-372 QASAASINELN
+372 S
-383 KRLATRREKLN
+383 KKVAT
-394 AQYEKDL
+394 A
-401 NMIKSLTLSEEQIK
+401 KSSYQD
-415 AQGFKNIEELQR
+415 Q
-427 AHTEKVTKQYK
+427 
-438 ESLAEIERAE
+438 
-448 NQKEKSGSKSQ
+448 
-459 LQNHLSALD
+459 LSALD

>member
-15 TAKFIEEINK
+15 TAKFTEEINK

-83 RTEAQLKATGAAVGF
+83 RTEAQLKATGSAVGF
-98 TTSELDKF
+98 TASELDKF

-226 DTVTGALDTLGQA
+226 DTVTGALDTLGQV
-239 TDELKEAF
+239 TQELKEEF
-247 ATATGI
+247 AKATGI

-264 AKAFI
+264 AKAFL
-269 WLREKI
+269 WLTETMR
-275 AGPSDMKAYV
+275 GPSLEDHITTLEKELDVLEKSKKSLEEKLSKTDDSESKDILKARD
-285 NELEQSIKKNE
+285 ESIESTRKK
-296 ELLKLKKQQALLASS
+296 
-311 TQYWSNSSNDAE
+311 
-323 IQRLENGL
+323 
-331 ARQRGILAEARAK
+331 LAEARAELQKQKEKAKIEQDEAEK
-344 LEEQEK
+344 LKQQKEDKEK
-350 KALAQQNEAL
+350 QDASLASL
-360 KIQADNELKERQ
+360 
-372 QASAASINELN
+372 NELN
-383 KRLATRREKLN
+383 KRLKTRREKLD
-394 AQYEKDL
+394 AQYNKDIK
-401 NMIKSLTLSEEQIK
+401 MIQSLTLSKAQIEE
-415 AQGFKNIEELQR
+415 QGFKNIEALR
-427 AHTEKVTKQYK
+427 KAHIEKVTKQYNAEK
-438 ESLAEIERAE
+438 AELDKLES
-448 NQKEKSGSKSQ
+448 KKSATAKSSYQDQ
-459 LQNHLSALD
+459 LSVLD

-564 IRDEQLAKAEE
+564 TRDEQLAKAEE

-599 KRKEDLDRESAIA
+599 KRKEDLDRESVQA

-632 GRNSSAYRTMFALSK
+632 GRNSSAYRTMFAISK

-662 MKAMNDP
+662 MKAMNDDGS
-669 KALTPAQK
+669 LTTTERLAK
-677 FANMAAVAT
+677 MATVAS

-696 SITLSGA
+696 SVTLSGA

-742 ALGGGSNKTVV
+742 ALGGGSSKTVV

-767 LDLAK
+767 VELAK
-772 SIAKQTKAVVY
+772 VVAKQTKAVVY

>member
-15 TAKFIEEINK
+15 TAKFTEEINK
-25 ARNSLGKLGK
+25 ARNSLGGLSRTKSG
-35 AKGSI
+35 I

-98 TTSELDKF
+98 TASELDKF

-226 DTVTGALDTLGQA
+226 DTVTGALDTLGQV
-239 TDELKEAF
+239 TQELKEEF
-247 ATATGI
+247 AKATGI

-275 AGPSDMKAYV
+275 AGPSDMEAYV

-311 TQYWSNSSNDAE
+311 TQYWSTSSNDAE

-331 ARQRGILAEARAK
+331 ARQRGILAEARAELQKQKEKAKIEQDEAEK
-344 LEEQEK
+344 LKQQKEDKEK
-350 KALAQQNEAL
+350 Q
-360 KIQADNELKERQ
+360 D
-372 QASAASINELN
+372 ASLASINALN
-383 KRLATRREKLN
+383 NRLKTRREKLD
-394 AQYEKDL
+394 AQYNKDIK
-401 NMIKSLTLSEEQIK
+401 MIESLTLSKEQIEEQ
-415 AQGFKNIEELQR
+415 GFQNIEALR
-427 AHTEKVTKQYK
+427 KAHIEKVTKQYNAEK
-438 ESLAEIERAE
+438 AELDKLESKKVATA
-448 NQKEKSGSKSQ
+448 KSSYQ
-459 LQNHLSALD
+459 DQLSALD

-514 LALENQAFD
+514 LALENQVFD

-632 GRNSSAYRTMFALSK
+632 GRNSSAYRTMFAISK

-662 MKAMNDP
+662 MKAMNDDDS
-669 KALTPAQK
+669 LTTTERLAK
-677 FANMAAVAT
+677 MAAVAS

-696 SITLSGA
+696 SVTLSGA

>member
-15 TAKFIEEINK
+15 TAKFTEEINK

-98 TTSELDKF
+98 TASELDKF

-226 DTVTGALDTLGQA
+226 DTVTGALDTLGQV
-239 TDELKEAF
+239 TQELKEEF
-247 ATATGI
+247 AKATGI

-264 AKAFI
+264 AKAFL
-269 WLREKI
+269 WLTETMR
-275 AGPSDMKAYV
+275 GPSLEDHITTLEKELDVLEKSKKSLEEKLSKTDDSESKDILKARD
-285 NELEQSIKKNE
+285 ESIESTRKK
-296 ELLKLKKQQALLASS
+296 
-311 TQYWSNSSNDAE
+311 
-323 IQRLENGL
+323 
-331 ARQRGILAEARAK
+331 LAEARAELQK
-344 LEEQEK
+344 QKEKAEVEQEEAK
-350 KALAQQNEAL
+350 KLKQQ
-360 KIQADNELKERQ
+360 KEDKEKQ
-372 QASAASINELN
+372 DASLASINALN
-383 KRLATRREKLN
+383 NRLKTRREKLD
-394 AQYEKDL
+394 AQYNKDIK
-401 NMIKSLTLSEEQIK
+401 MIQSLTLSKAQIEE
-415 AQGFKNIEELQR
+415 QGFKNIEALR
-427 AHTEKVTKQYK
+427 KAHIEKVTKQYNAEK
-438 ESLAEIERAE
+438 AELDKLES
-448 NQKEKSGSKSQ
+448 KKSATAKSSYQDQ
-459 LQNHLSALD
+459 LSVLD

-564 IRDEQLAKAEE
+564 TRDEQLAKAEE

-580 LLSVEEFQK
+580 LLSVEEFEK
-589 AKADIEDAYR
+589 AKATIEDAYR

-632 GRNSSAYRTMFALSK
+632 GRNSSAYRTMFAISK

-662 MKAMNDP
+662 MKAMNDDGS
-669 KALTPAQK
+669 LTTTERLAK
-677 FANMAAVAT
+677 MAAVAS

-696 SITLSGA
+696 SVTLSGA

-742 ALGGGSNKTVV
+742 ALGGGSSKTVV
-753 INQTNNFDSSNSDN
+753 INQTNNFGSEGANDQK
-767 LDLAK
+767 LAGM
-772 SIAKQTKAVVY
+772 IAKLTKEQVY
-783 EVLKNESR
+783 SVLTEESR
-791 SGGMLGGR
+791 AGGVLSG

>member
-15 TAKFIEEINK
+15 TAKFTEEINK

-98 TTSELDKF
+98 TASELDKF

-296 ELLKLKKQQALLASS
+296 ELLKLKKQQASS
-311 TQYWSNSSNDAE
+311 TQYWSTSSNDAE

-360 KIQADNELKERQ
+360 KIQADK
-372 QASAASINELN
+372 
-383 KRLATRREKLN
+383 
-394 AQYEKDL
+394 
-401 NMIKSLTLSEEQIK
+401 
-415 AQGFKNIEELQR
+415 
-427 AHTEKVTKQYK
+427 
-438 ESLAEIERAE
+438 AE
-448 NQKEKSGSKSQ
+448 NQKGKSGTKSLAQ
-459 LQNHLSALD
+459 DHLSALD

-564 IRDEQLAKAEE
+564 TRDEQLAKAEE

-580 LLSVEEFQK
+580 LLSVEEFEK
-589 AKADIEDAYR
+589 AKATIEDEYR

-657 LHAAV
+657 LYAAV
-662 MKAMNDP
+662 MKAMNDE

-677 FANMAAVAT
+677 FANMAAVAS
-686 AGANVLNQLT
+686 AGANVLNQLKSVT
-696 SITLSGA
+696 ISGA

>member
-15 TAKFIEEINK
+15 TAKFTEEINK
-25 ARNSLGKLGK
+25 ARNSLGGLSRTKSG
-35 AKGSI
+35 I

-68 VQGISIY
+68 MQGISIY

-311 TQYWSNSSNDAE
+311 TQYWSNSSNNAE

-350 KALAQQNEAL
+350 EAEKLKQQNEKA
-360 KIQADNELKERQ
+360 ELDKLE
-372 QASAASINELN
+372 S
-383 KRLATRREKLN
+383 KKVAT
-394 AQYEKDL
+394 A
-401 NMIKSLTLSEEQIK
+401 KSS
-415 AQGFKNIEELQR
+415 
-427 AHTEKVTKQYK
+427 Y
-438 ESLAEIERAE
+438 
-448 NQKEKSGSKSQ
+448 
-459 LQNHLSALD
+459 QNHLSALD

-564 IRDEQLAKAEE
+564 TRDEQLAKAEE

-580 LLSVEEFQK
+580 LLSVEEFEK
-589 AKADIEDAYR
+589 AKATIEDAYR

-632 GRNSSAYRTMFALSK
+632 GRNSSAYRTMFAISK

-662 MKAMNDP
+662 MKAMNDDDS
-669 KALTPAQK
+669 LTTTERLAK
-677 FANMAAVAT
+677 MATVAS

-696 SITLSGA
+696 SVTLSGA

>member
-1 MNQISNL
+1 MNLISNL

-15 TAKFIEEINK
+15 TAKFTEEINK

-98 TTSELDKF
+98 TASELDKF

-296 ELLKLKKQQALLASS
+296 ELLKLKKQQAVLASS

-350 KALAQQNEAL
+350 EAEKLKQQNEKA
-360 KIQADNELKERQ
+360 ELDKLE
-372 QASAASINELN
+372 S
-383 KRLATRREKLN
+383 KKVAT
-394 AQYEKDL
+394 A
-401 NMIKSLTLSEEQIK
+401 KSSYQD
-415 AQGFKNIEELQR
+415 Q
-427 AHTEKVTKQYK
+427 
-438 ESLAEIERAE
+438 
-448 NQKEKSGSKSQ
+448 
-459 LQNHLSALD
+459 LSALD

>member
-15 TAKFIEEINK
+15 TAKFTEEINK

-98 TTSELDKF
+98 TASELDKF

-226 DTVTGALDTLGQA
+226 DTVTGALDTLGQV
-239 TDELKEAF
+239 TQELKEEF
-247 ATATGI
+247 AKATGI

-264 AKAFI
+264 AKAFL
-269 WLREKI
+269 WLTETMR
-275 AGPSDMKAYV
+275 GPSLEDHITTLEKELDVLEKSKKSLEEKLSKTDDSESKDILKARD
-285 NELEQSIKKNE
+285 ESIESTRKK
-296 ELLKLKKQQALLASS
+296 
-311 TQYWSNSSNDAE
+311 
-323 IQRLENGL
+323 
-331 ARQRGILAEARAK
+331 LAEARAELQKQKEKAKIEQDEAEK
-344 LEEQEK
+344 LKQQKEDKEK
-350 KALAQQNEAL
+350 Q
-360 KIQADNELKERQ
+360 D
-372 QASAASINELN
+372 ASLASINALN
-383 KRLATRREKLN
+383 NRLKTRREKLD
-394 AQYEKDL
+394 AQYNKDIK
-401 NMIKSLTLSEEQIK
+401 MIESLTLSKEQIEEQ
-415 AQGFKNIEELQR
+415 GFQNIEALR
-427 AHTEKVTKQYK
+427 KAHIEKVTKQYNAEK
-438 ESLAEIERAE
+438 AELDKLESKKVATA
-448 NQKEKSGSKSQ
+448 KSSYQ
-459 LQNHLSALD
+459 DQLSALD

-477 IELNHQLQIKKIQQM
+477 IELNHQLQLKKIQQM
-492 SISEKDARAK
+492 AISEKEARVK
-502 GFSSALELRKHY
+502 GFGSVLELRKHY
-514 LALENQAFD
+514 FELENQAFD
-523 KAMTDQK
+523 KAMSDQA
-530 EKIRREEQERSDKV
+530 EKLRREQQEREDKV

-564 IRDEQLAKAEE
+564 IRDDQLAKAKEL
-575 MHKQQ
+575 HAQQ
-580 LLSVEEFQK
+580 LLNVQEFEQ
-589 AKADIEDAYR
+589 AKAAIEDAYR
-599 KRKEDLDRESAIA
+599 QRKEDLDRATVQS
-612 QLGAAASLFDGL
+612 QLSSAASLFDGI
-624 AGLMEATA
+624 AGLIESTS
-632 GRNSSAYRTMFALSK
+632 GRNSSAYRAMFALSK
-647 SFQIAQSLLN
+647 SFQIAESMLH
-657 LHAAV
+657 LHAAI

-669 KALTPAQK
+669 TAVTPAQK

-742 ALGGGSNKTVV
+742 ALGGGSSKTVV
-753 INQTNNFDSSNSDN
+753 INQTNNFDSNN
-767 LDLAK
+767 ANNKELA
-772 SIAKQTKAVVY
+772 SMIAKATKAQVY
-783 EVLKNESR
+783 EVLSNESR
-791 SGGMLGGR
+791 AGGMLGGR

>member
-15 TAKFIEEINK
+15 TAKFTEEINK
-25 ARNSLGKLGK
+25 AINSLGKLGK

-98 TTSELDKF
+98 TASELDKF

-226 DTVTGALDTLGQA
+226 DTVTGALDTLGQV
-239 TDELKEAF
+239 TQELKEEF
-247 ATATGI
+247 AKATGI

-275 AGPSDMKAYV
+275 AGPSDMEAYV

-311 TQYWSNSSNDAE
+311 TQYWSTSSNDAE

-360 KIQADNELKERQ
+360 KIQADNELEERQ

-383 KRLATRREKLN
+383 KRLATRREKLD
-394 AQYEKDL
+394 AQYNKDIK
-401 NMIKSLTLSEEQIK
+401 MIESLTLSKEQIEEQ
-415 AQGFKNIEELQR
+415 GFQNIEALR
-427 AHTEKVTKQYK
+427 KAHIEKVTKQYNAEK
-438 ESLAEIERAE
+438 AELDKLESKKVATA
-448 NQKEKSGSKSQ
+448 KSSYQ
-459 LQNHLSALD
+459 DQLSALD

-552 GSGNDPYVQNDI
+552 GSGNDQYVQNDI

-580 LLSVEEFQK
+580 LLSVEEFEK
-589 AKADIEDAYR
+589 AKATIEDAYR
-599 KRKEDLDRESAIA
+599 QRKEDLDRESAQA
-612 QLGAAASLFDGL
+612 QLSAAASLFDGL

-669 KALTPAQK
+669 TALTPAQK